1 MDNMKSLIGKK
12 MMLLAGAFLFAFTVH
27 AQNGGVVTLTL
38 SEALEIALSENPTIK
53 IADQEIQL
61 KKEVKK
67 EAYYN
72 LIPEFN
78 LSGSYSRTLKKQTMV
93 MDFDGQSQTLK
104 VGSDNSYSGGLN
116 ISLPIFAPALYKTI
130 NLTQTDIEL
139 AVEQARS
146 SRLELINQVTKA
158 YYQLLLAQDSYEVL
172 LQSYENAE
180 TNFNIVNAKYQQ
192 GTVSEYDKIRADVQM
207 RSLWPSVVSA
217 QNGINLAKLQL
228 KVLIGID
235 PELDLGVLGNLKDY
249 ELSLFEDQLNYG
261 SVNLYNNSSLK
272 QLDIN
277 AELLKNTLQL
287 QRTNFLPTLDASFNY
302 SYTSLN
308 NDFRIAHYKWY
319 PYSTVGLN
327 LTIPLFKASDYSKT
341 KQTKIQ
347 MLQLAENRAYAEKQL
362 KVQTSS
368 YLDNMAA
375 SSEQVLSNKESVF
388 QAEKGRDIAQK
399 LYEVG
404 KGTILELNDSEVAL
418 TQTQLTYNQSI
429 YDYLISKADLDMVLG
444 NDMITE

>member
-1 MDNMKSLIGKK
+1 MNNMKLIGKK
-12 MMLLAGAFLFAFTVH
+12 ALLLVGAFLFAFTAQ

-38 SEALEIALSENPTIK
+38 NEALEIALSENPTIR

-61 KKEVKK
+61 KKEVKR

-72 LIPEFN
+72 LIPEVS
-78 LSGSYSRTLKKQTMV
+78 LSGNYSRAIKKQTMV
-93 MDFDGQSQTLK
+93 MDFDGNSQTLK
-104 VGSDNSYSGGLN
+104 MGSDNTYSGGLN

-146 SRLELINQVTKA
+146 SRLELVNQVTKA
-158 YYQLLLAQDSYEVL
+158 YYQLLLAQDSYDVL

-192 GTVSEYDKIRADVQM
+192 GAVSEYDKIRAEVQM

-235 PELDLGVLGNLKDY
+235 PELDLNILGNLKDY
-249 ELSLFEDQLNYG
+249 ELSVFENLLNYEFL
-261 SVNLYNNSSLK
+261 NLNNNTSLK
-272 QLDIN
+272 QLDLN
-277 AELLKNTLQL
+277 SELLKNTLQL
-287 QRTNFLPTLDASFNY
+287 QRTNFLPTLGASFNY

-308 NDFRIAHYKWY
+308 NDFRIAHYKWF
-319 PYSTVGLN
+319 PYSTLGLSLN
-327 LTIPLFKASDYSKT
+327 IPLFKASDYSKT

-347 MLQLAENRAYAEKQL
+347 MFQLAENRAYAEKQL
-362 KVQTSS
+362 NVQAAS
-368 YLDNMAA
+368 YLDNMSA
-375 SSEQVLSNKESVF
+375 SSEQVLSNKESII

-418 TQTQLTYNQSI
+418 TQSQLVYNQSI
-429 YDYLISKADLDMVLG
+429 YDYLISKADLDTVLG
-444 NDMITE
+444 NDIITE